1 MRDHKLGEHAMPTR
15 RTFLKAGGC
24 ALVAYAAAPR
34 FLLRTARAAEANGKV
49 LVAVFQRGAVD
60 GLSMVMPYGEAGY
73 VGGRPSIRLQPPK
86 RGETDRAIDLDGF
99 FAFHPPLAPLVPP
112 LEDPALPVVHAG

>member
-1 MRDHKLGEHAMPTR
+1 MTRRDHKLGEHAVPTR

-24 ALVAYAAAPR
+24 ALVAYTAAPR

-60 GLSMVMPYGEAGY
+60 GLSMVMPHGEAGDAGGAPA
-73 VGGRPSIRLQPPK
+73 VGPPRPKGGGGGRP
-86 RGETDRAIDLDGF
+86 ADLDR
-99 FAFHPPLAPLVPP
+99 
-112 LEDPALPVVHAG
+112 

>member
-60 GLSMVMPYGEAGY
+60 GLSMVTPYGEAGY
-73 VGGRPSIRLQPPK
+73 VGRPAPPRSQPPK
-86 RGETDRAIDLDGF
+86 RGPAHPADS
-99 FAFHPPLAPLVPP
+99 HPPPPP
-112 LEDPALPVVHAG
+112 L

>member
-34 FLLRTARAAEANGKV
+34 FLLRAARAAETSGKV

-60 GLSMVMPYGEAGY
+60 GLSMVMPHGDPGY
-73 VGGRPSIRLQPPK
+73 AAMRPSIGLKPPR
-86 RGETDRAIDLDGF
+86 RGESEHALDLDGF
-99 FAFHPPLAPLVPP
+99 FALHPELASLVP
-112 LEDPALPVVHAG
+112 LWE

>member
-24 ALVAYAAAPR
+24 ALVAYTAAPR
-34 FLLRTARAAEANGKV
+34 FLLRTARAAQANGKV

-60 GLSMVMPYGEAGY
+60 GLSMVMPHGEADY
-73 VGGRPSIRLQPPK
+73 AGGRPAIGPPPPK
-86 RGETDRAIDLDGF
+86 RGEADRAVDLAGLL
-99 FAFHPPLAPLVPP
+99 ALPPPLAP
-112 LEDPALPVVHAG
+112 